1 MSKKY
6 FSKTLVVK
14 LLTSPQGKKNLQK
27 ALLQNDDHYE
37 DIKAEILEIMS
48 LESIDEGIN
57 LINEL
62 IRENLSSNNYYQTF

>member
-1 MSKKY
+1 M
-6 FSKTLVVK
+6 
-14 LLTSPQGKKNLQK
+14 TSPQGKKNLQK

-48 LESIDEGIN
+48 SESIDEGIN

>member
-1 MSKKY
+1 M
-6 FSKTLVVK
+6 
-14 LLTSPQGKKNLQK
+14 TSPQGKKKLQK